1 MVAEGEHQV
10 HAKPQENSNDHA
22 QHDRHRHRVHRAAHP
37 ARQAEQQHQHARGE
51 KCAHHLGEGEMAE
64 RRADQPRARNV
75 PQEDKGLPVGQR
87 ESDGDHA
94 VQAERGEDPRSDVG
108 FGKAAA
114 RADREDDR
122 HRSTRREQ
130 ERHRC
135 CHGVRRACGGKDA
148 PRSGRRR
155 NDRFERHA
163 RRHSRLTFAAPAMS
177 YLVGIDIGGTFTDC
191 AIVDRAGRL
200 LTTKVP
206 STPEDFSRGMMDALG
221 AGAKALGL
229 PIGKFCGDL
238 AFLSHGT
245 TVGTNTIIQKKGA
258 RVGLITTKGHED
270 AIHIM
275 RGSRGYAGRDIRKV
289 VHFPETSKPAPIVPK
304 RLIRGVSERVDCFGE
319 VVVSLNER
327 EAQQAIE
334 ELLKEGVQAIA
345 VCFLWSFRNPAHEH
359 RVKEMVQRLA
369 PKVFVTTSFD
379 IAPKWGEYERV
390 TATALNAYLGP
401 VMSGYLE
408 RLDTSLKQL
417 GYAHGLQITQ
427 CGGGTVPVARA
438 GEAPLLTLDS
448 GPVSGVTASMF
459 LGNAMGEKNV
469 ITTDMGGT
477 SFDVSIIHEGK
488 PAYSFIS
495 NTDQYEYFL
504 PKVDLQAIG
513 AGGGSLVRVQA
524 ESRTMTVGP
533 DSAGAFPG
541 PVCYGRGGTVPT
553 VTDAQ
558 LVLGYLDPDNFAGG
572 RMKLDRE
579 AAIRAIEALGKQI
592 GMSAI
597 ECAAGICRIVEL
609 QMADIIRKVTVEK
622 GHDPRDF
629 VLFAFG
635 GAGPAHAGVFAREL
649 GVRKVIVP
657 QRKAASTWCAFGA
670 AAADVLHIFEH
681 TEVMQMPLPA
691 ERINA
696 IFSSLE
702 KKAKRTM
709 ADEGI
714 GEKRQRFEFS
724 LDVRHKGQI
733 NEVEVLLPATRL
745 ARDFEPGLRKMF
757 VTRYEKLFG
766 RGSALPGAIL
776 EIVVCRLRARA
787 L

>member
-1 MVAEGEHQV
+1 
-10 HAKPQENSNDHA
+10 
-22 QHDRHRHRVHRAAHP
+22 
-37 ARQAEQQHQHARGE
+37 
-51 KCAHHLGEGEMAE
+51 
-64 RRADQPRARNV
+64 
-75 PQEDKGLPVGQR
+75 
-87 ESDGDHA
+87 
-94 VQAERGEDPRSDVG
+94 
-108 FGKAAA
+108 
-114 RADREDDR
+114 
-122 HRSTRREQ
+122 
-130 ERHRC
+130 
-135 CHGVRRACGGKDA
+135 
-148 PRSGRRR
+148 
-155 NDRFERHA
+155 
-163 RRHSRLTFAAPAMS
+163 MS

-206 STPEDFSRGMMDALG
+206 STPQDFSQGMMDALG
-221 AGAKALGL
+221 AGAKALGVGL
-229 PIGKFCGDL
+229 GEFCGDI

-275 RGSRGYAGRDIRKV
+275 RGSRGYGGRDIRKV
-289 VHFPETSKPAPIVPK
+289 VHFPETSKPVPIVPK

-319 VVVSLNER
+319 VVVSLNEK
-327 EAQQAIE
+327 QAEDTIRA
-334 ELLKEGVQAIA
+334 LVAEGVQAIA
-345 VCFLWSFRNPAHEH
+345 ICFLWSFRNPDHELK
-359 RVKEMVQRLA
+359 VKRLVERLA
-369 PKVFVTTSFD
+369 PEVFVTCSVD

-401 VMSGYLE
+401 VMTGYLQ
-408 RLDTSLKQL
+408 RLDTSLQKL
-417 GYAHGLQITQ
+417 GYSHGLQIAQ
-427 CGGGTVPVARA
+427 CGGGTVPVERA

-459 LGNAMGEKNV
+459 LGAAMGERNI

-477 SFDVSIIHEGK
+477 SFDVSIIYGGK

-513 AGGGSLVRVQA
+513 AGGGSLVRVQP
-524 ESRTMTVGP
+524 ETRTMTVGP

-541 PVCYGRGGTVPT
+541 PVCYSRGGTVPT

-572 RMKLDRE
+572 TMKLDRE
-579 AAIRAIEALGKQI
+579 SAVKAVAQLGAQI
-592 GMSAI
+592 GMTAM

-609 QMADIIRKVTVEK
+609 QMADVIRKVTVEK
-622 GHDPRDF
+622 GFDPRDF

-635 GAGPAHAGVFAREL
+635 GAGPAHAGVFAQEL
-649 GVRKVIVP
+649 GVRKIIIP

-670 AAADVLHIFEH
+670 AAADVLHIFER
-681 TEVMQMPLPA
+681 TEIMPTPVPA
-691 ERINA
+691 ARINRN
-696 IFSSLE
+696 FEQLE
-702 KKAKRTM
+702 KQAQEMM
-709 ADEGI
+709 AREGI
-714 GEKRQRFEFS
+714 AAARQRFEFS

-733 NEVEVLLPATRL
+733 NEVEVWLSYGRLPSNY
-745 ARDFEPGLRKMF
+745 ESQLRKLF
-757 VTRYEKLFG
+757 TERYEKLYG
-766 RGSALPGAIL
+766 RGSALAGAQL

-787 L
+787 LTPRPKLVKAKSGTKSIPRDAVRRPRSIQWDRPRKTPVYDGEKLAVGNRLKGPAIVETSDTTVVVHPGRTLTVDALGNFEITFK

>member
-1 MVAEGEHQV
+1 
-10 HAKPQENSNDHA
+10 
-22 QHDRHRHRVHRAAHP
+22 
-37 ARQAEQQHQHARGE
+37 
-51 KCAHHLGEGEMAE
+51 
-64 RRADQPRARNV
+64 
-75 PQEDKGLPVGQR
+75 
-87 ESDGDHA
+87 
-94 VQAERGEDPRSDVG
+94 
-108 FGKAAA
+108 
-114 RADREDDR
+114 
-122 HRSTRREQ
+122 
-130 ERHRC
+130 
-135 CHGVRRACGGKDA
+135 
-148 PRSGRRR
+148 
-155 NDRFERHA
+155 
-163 RRHSRLTFAAPAMS
+163 MS

-191 AIVDRAGRL
+191 AIVDRAGKL

-206 STPEDFSRGMMDALG
+206 STPEDFSRGMMEALG
-221 AGAKALGL
+221 AGAQALGL
-229 PIGKFCGDL
+229 RLGDFCGDI

-275 RGSRGYAGRDIRKV
+275 RGSRGYGGRDIRKV

-319 VVVSLNER
+319 VVVELNEL
-327 EAQQAIE
+327 ETEQAIRD
-334 ELLKEGVQAIA
+334 LVGQGVQAIA
-345 VCFLWSFRNPAHEH
+345 ICFLWSFRNPQHELKV
-359 RVKEMVQRLA
+359 RQLVQRLA
-369 PKVFVTTSFD
+369 PDIFVTCSVD

-401 VMSGYLE
+401 VMTGYLN
-408 RLDTSLKQL
+408 RLDRTLIDL
-417 GYAHGLQITQ
+417 GYAHGLQIAQ
-427 CGGGTVPVARA
+427 CGGGTVPVERA

-459 LGNAMGEKNV
+459 LGAAMGERNI

-477 SFDVSIIHEGK
+477 SFDVSIIYDGK

-513 AGGGSLVRVQA
+513 AGGGSLVRVHP
-524 ESRTMTVGP
+524 ETRTMTVGP

-541 PVCYGRGGTVPT
+541 PVCYSRGGTVPT

-572 RMKLDRE
+572 KMKLDKE
-579 AAIRAIEALGKQI
+579 SATNAVAELGAKI
-592 GMSAI
+592 GMTAM

-609 QMADIIRKVTVEK
+609 QMADVIRKVTVEK
-622 GHDPRDF
+622 GFDPRDF

-635 GAGPAHAGVFAREL
+635 GAGPAHAGVFAQEL
-649 GVRKVIVP
+649 GVRKIIIP

-681 TEVMQMPLPA
+681 TEIMPTPVA
-691 ERINA
+691 AARINRNLEQ
-696 IFSSLE
+696 LE
-702 KKAKRTM
+702 KQAKDMM
-709 ADEGI
+709 ASEGI
-714 GEKRQRFEFS
+714 AAARQRFEFS

-733 NEVEVLLPATRL
+733 NEVELLLPWKRVAAEYEL
-745 ARDFEPGLRKMF
+745 SLRRIF
-757 VTRYEKLFG
+757 VGRYEKLYG
-766 RGSALPGAIL
+766 RGSALAGAQL

-787 L
+787 LTPRPKLVKAKNGSRTIPRDAVRKPRPIQWQKLRKTPVYDGERLAIGNRLKGPAIVETSDTTVVVHPGRTLTVDTLGNFEITFK

>member
-1 MVAEGEHQV
+1 
-10 HAKPQENSNDHA
+10 
-22 QHDRHRHRVHRAAHP
+22 
-37 ARQAEQQHQHARGE
+37 
-51 KCAHHLGEGEMAE
+51 
-64 RRADQPRARNV
+64 
-75 PQEDKGLPVGQR
+75 
-87 ESDGDHA
+87 
-94 VQAERGEDPRSDVG
+94 
-108 FGKAAA
+108 
-114 RADREDDR
+114 
-122 HRSTRREQ
+122 
-130 ERHRC
+130 
-135 CHGVRRACGGKDA
+135 
-148 PRSGRRR
+148 
-155 NDRFERHA
+155 
-163 RRHSRLTFAAPAMS
+163 MS

-191 AIVDRAGRL
+191 AIVDRGGRL

-206 STPEDFSRGMMDALG
+206 STPADFSRGMMDALG
-221 AGAKALGL
+221 AGAQALGRSMDD
-229 PIGKFCGDL
+229 FCRDID
-238 AFLSHGT
+238 FLSHGT

-275 RGSRGYAGRDIRKV
+275 RGSRGYGGREIRKV
-289 VHFPETSKPAPIVPK
+289 VHFPETSKPVPIVPK

-319 VVVSLNER
+319 IVVELNEK
-327 EAQQAIE
+327 EAEAAIRNLVE
-334 ELLKEGVQAIA
+334 QGVEAIA
-345 VCFLWSFRNPAHEH
+345 ICFLWSFRNPKHEL
-359 RVKEMVQRLA
+359 RLREMVKDLS
-369 PKVFVTTSFD
+369 KSVFVSCSVD

-401 VMSGYLE
+401 VMSGYLKK
-408 RLDTSLKQL
+408 LDSSLQKL
-417 GYAHGLQITQ
+417 GYSHGLQITQ

-459 LGNAMGEKNV
+459 LGAAMRETNI

-477 SFDVSIIHEGK
+477 SFDVSIIHGGK

-495 NTDQYEYFL
+495 NTGQYEYFL

-513 AGGGSLVRVQA
+513 AGGGSLVRVKP
-524 ESRTMTVGP
+524 ETRTMSVGP

-558 LVLGYLDPDNFAGG
+558 LVLGYLDPENFAGG
-572 RMKLDRE
+572 RMKLDRD
-579 AAIRAIEALGKQI
+579 AAFASIKDMGSRI
-592 GMSAI
+592 GMNPVA
-597 ECAAGICRIVEL
+597 CAAGICRIVEL
-609 QMADIIRKVTVEK
+609 QMADVIRKVTVEK
-622 GHDPRDF
+622 GFDPRDF

-681 TEVMQMPLPA
+681 SEILSTPVA
-691 ERINA
+691 AKRIND
-696 IFSSLE
+696 SLDGLE
-702 KKAKRTM
+702 KKAAQIMKG
-709 ADEGI
+709 EGI
-714 GEKRQRFEFS
+714 AASRRRFEFS

-733 NEVEVLLPATRL
+733 NEVEVLLPVDRL
-745 ARDFEPGLRKMF
+745 PSDYESRLRSMF
-757 VTRYEKLFG
+757 TKRYEQLYG
-766 RGSALPGAIL
+766 RGSALAGAQL

-787 L
+787 PTPRPRLIQGRKAKKAIPAEAKRKPRSIYWPDLGKHRATPVFDGEKLTSGNQVKGPAIVETADTTVVVHPHRTLRVDSLGNFEITFR

>member
-1 MVAEGEHQV
+1 MG
-10 HAKPQENSNDHA
+10 
-22 QHDRHRHRVHRAAHP
+22 
-37 ARQAEQQHQHARGE
+37 
-51 KCAHHLGEGEMAE
+51 
-64 RRADQPRARNV
+64 
-75 PQEDKGLPVGQR
+75 
-87 ESDGDHA
+87 
-94 VQAERGEDPRSDVG
+94 
-108 FGKAAA
+108 
-114 RADREDDR
+114 
-122 HRSTRREQ
+122 
-130 ERHRC
+130 
-135 CHGVRRACGGKDA
+135 
-148 PRSGRRR
+148 
-155 NDRFERHA
+155 
-163 RRHSRLTFAAPAMS
+163 

-191 AIVDRAGRL
+191 AIVDRAGKL

-206 STPEDFSRGMMDALG
+206 STPPDFARGMMDALG
-221 AGAKALGL
+221 AGAQALGISL
-229 PIGKFCGDL
+229 DDFCRDI

-245 TVGTNTIIQKKGA
+245 TVGTNTIIQKRGA
-258 RVGLITTKGHED
+258 KVGLITTKGHED

-275 RGSRGYAGRDIRKV
+275 RGSRGYGGRDIRKV

-319 VVVSLNER
+319 VVVRLNEQ
-327 EAQQAIE
+327 EAQAAIRD
-334 ELLKEGVQAIA
+334 LLAQGVEAIA
-345 VCFLWSFRNPAHEH
+345 ICFLWSFRNPAHENQ
-359 RVKEMVQRLA
+359 VKAMVERMA
-369 PKVFVTTSFD
+369 PKVFVTTSVD

-401 VMSGYLE
+401 VMGGYLG
-408 RLDTSLKQL
+408 RLDTSLRKL

-459 LGNAMGEKNV
+459 LGAAMGEKNV

-477 SFDVSIIHEGK
+477 SFDVSIIYEGK

-513 AGGGSLVRVQA
+513 AGGGSLVRVQP
-524 ESRTMTVGP
+524 EKRTMTVGP

-541 PVCYGRGGTVPT
+541 PVSYSRGGTVPT

-558 LVLGYLDPDNFAGG
+558 LVLGYLDADNFAGG
-572 RMKLDRE
+572 RMKLDRQ
-579 AAIRAIEALGKQI
+579 AALGAFEALGSEI
-592 GMSAI
+592 GMGAV
-597 ECAAGICRIVEL
+597 ECAAGACRIVEL
-609 QMADIIRKVTVEK
+609 HMADIIRKVTVEK
-622 GHDPRDF
+622 GFDPRDF

-681 TEVMQMPLPA
+681 TEIMSTPVPAKRINDALAGLEKNARRLMAAEGIAA
-691 ERINA
+691 ER
-696 IFSSLE
+696 
-702 KKAKRTM
+702 
-709 ADEGI
+709 
-714 GEKRQRFEFS
+714 QRYEFS

-733 NEVEVLLPATRL
+733 NEVEITLPWTRVPEGRN
-745 ARDFEPGLRKMF
+745 ADYEAQLRALF
-757 VTRYEKLFG
+757 VRRYEQLYG
-766 RGSALPGAIL
+766 RGSALPGAQL
-776 EIVVCRLRARA
+776 EIVVCRLRAKALTPQPKLVRA
-787 L
+787 KQSSGRIPRQAVRRKRDIYWPDVGRRRATPVYDGEALLSGNKIAGPAIVETADTTVVVQPGTRLRVDELGNFEMTF

>member
-1 MVAEGEHQV
+1 
-10 HAKPQENSNDHA
+10 
-22 QHDRHRHRVHRAAHP
+22 
-37 ARQAEQQHQHARGE
+37 
-51 KCAHHLGEGEMAE
+51 
-64 RRADQPRARNV
+64 
-75 PQEDKGLPVGQR
+75 
-87 ESDGDHA
+87 
-94 VQAERGEDPRSDVG
+94 
-108 FGKAAA
+108 
-114 RADREDDR
+114 
-122 HRSTRREQ
+122 
-130 ERHRC
+130 
-135 CHGVRRACGGKDA
+135 
-148 PRSGRRR
+148 
-155 NDRFERHA
+155 
-163 RRHSRLTFAAPAMS
+163 MS

-191 AIVDRAGRL
+191 AIVDRAGTL

-206 STPEDFSRGMMDALG
+206 STPSDFSRGMLDALG
-221 AGAKALGL
+221 AGAQALGVSMDR
-229 PIGKFCGDL
+229 FCRDI

-245 TVGTNTIIQKKGA
+245 TVGTNTIIQKRGA
-258 RVGLITTKGHED
+258 RVGLVTTRGHED

-275 RGSRGYAGRDIRKV
+275 RGSRGYGGRDIRKV
-289 VHFPETSKPAPIVPK
+289 VHFPETSKPVPIVPK

-319 VVVSLNER
+319 VVVELNHSEL
-327 EAQQAIE
+327 EGAIQYLVEQQ
-334 ELLKEGVQAIA
+334 VDAIA
-345 VCFLWSFRNPAHEH
+345 ICFLWSFRNPAHEIAA
-359 RVKEMVQRLA
+359 KKLVQKMKPGL
-369 PKVFVTTSFD
+369 FVTCSVE

-401 VMSGYLE
+401 VMTGYLN
-408 RLDTSLKQL
+408 RLDHTLTEL
-417 GYAHGLQITQ
+417 GYQHGLQIAQ

-448 GPVSGVTASMF
+448 GPVSGVTASLF
-459 LGNAMGEKNV
+459 LGAAMGERHI

-488 PAYSFIS
+488 PAYSFVA

-513 AGGGSLVRVQA
+513 AGGGSLVRVRP
-524 ESRTMTVGP
+524 ETRTMSVGP

-572 RMKLDRE
+572 RMKLNKE
-579 AAIRAIEALGKQI
+579 SATRAITELGAQI
-592 GMSAI
+592 GMKTL

-609 QMADIIRKVTVEK
+609 QMADVIRKVTVEK
-622 GHDPRDF
+622 GYDPRDF

-681 TEVMQMPLPA
+681 SEIMTTPVPA
-691 ERINA
+691 DRINGC
-696 IFSSLE
+696 LE
-702 KKAKRTM
+702 ALKKRALHLMKG
-709 ADEGI
+709 EGI
-714 GEKRQRFEFS
+714 KASRQRFEFS

-733 NEVEVLLPATRL
+733 NEVEVLLPSDRL
-745 ARDFEPGLRKMF
+745 AVGYEATLRK
-757 VTRYEKLFG
+757 
-766 RGSALPGAIL
+766 
-776 EIVVCRLRARA
+776 
-787 L
+787 

>member
-1 MVAEGEHQV
+1 
-10 HAKPQENSNDHA
+10 
-22 QHDRHRHRVHRAAHP
+22 
-37 ARQAEQQHQHARGE
+37 
-51 KCAHHLGEGEMAE
+51 
-64 RRADQPRARNV
+64 
-75 PQEDKGLPVGQR
+75 
-87 ESDGDHA
+87 
-94 VQAERGEDPRSDVG
+94 
-108 FGKAAA
+108 
-114 RADREDDR
+114 
-122 HRSTRREQ
+122 
-130 ERHRC
+130 
-135 CHGVRRACGGKDA
+135 
-148 PRSGRRR
+148 
-155 NDRFERHA
+155 
-163 RRHSRLTFAAPAMS
+163 MS

-191 AIVDRAGRL
+191 AIVDRSGKL

-206 STPEDFSRGMMDALG
+206 STPADFSRGMMDALG
-221 AGAKALGL
+221 AGAQALGL
-229 PIGKFCGDL
+229 PLDAFCRDI

-275 RGSRGYAGRDIRKV
+275 RGSRGYGGRDIRKV
-289 VHFPETSKPAPIVPK
+289 VHFPETSKPVPIVPK

-319 VVVSLNER
+319 IVVSLNEE
-327 EAQQAIE
+327 EAQAAIR
-334 ELLKEGVQAIA
+334 ELVDQGVQAIA
-345 VCFLWSFRNPAHEH
+345 ICFLWSFRNPKHEL
-359 RVKEMVQRLA
+359 RVRDLVKSISSD
-369 PKVFVTTSFD
+369 VFVTCSVD

-401 VMSGYLE
+401 VMTGYLQ
-408 RLDTSLKQL
+408 RLDTSLQDL
-417 GYAHGLQITQ
+417 GYSHGLQIAQ

-459 LGNAMGEKNV
+459 LGAAMGERNI

-477 SFDVSIIHEGK
+477 SFDVSIIYEDK

-495 NTDQYEYFL
+495 NIGQYEHFL

-513 AGGGSLVRVQA
+513 AGGGSLVRVQP
-524 ESRTMTVGP
+524 ETRTMTVGP

-541 PVCYGRGGTVPT
+541 PVCYSRGGTIPT

-572 RMKLDRE
+572 RMKLDK
-579 AAIRAIEALGKQI
+579 ASAISAIENLGKQI
-592 GMSAI
+592 GMNAM

-609 QMADIIRKVTVEK
+609 QMADVIRKVTVEK
-622 GHDPRDF
+622 GFDPREF

-635 GAGPAHAGVFAREL
+635 GAGPAHAGVFAAEL
-649 GVRKVIVP
+649 GVKRIIIP

-681 TEVMQMPLPA
+681 TEIMPTPVPA
-691 ERINA
+691 KRINDILDA
-696 IFSSLE
+696 LE
-702 KKAKRTM
+702 KKASELMKG
-709 ADEGI
+709 EGI
-714 GEKRQRFEFS
+714 AATRHRFEFS

-733 NEVEVLLPATRL
+733 NEVEILLPFGRL
-745 ARDFEPGLRKMF
+745 PSDYERRLRGLF
-757 VTRYEKLFG
+757 TERYEKLYG
-766 RGSALPGAIL
+766 RGSALAGAQL

-787 L
+787 LTPRPKLNKASASTRTIPKAAIRKPRSIQWASLKKTLVYDGDRLAIGNRIKGPAIVETSDTTVVVHPGRTLSVDALGNFEITFK

>member
-1 MVAEGEHQV
+1 M
-10 HAKPQENSNDHA
+10 
-22 QHDRHRHRVHRAAHP
+22 
-37 ARQAEQQHQHARGE
+37 
-51 KCAHHLGEGEMAE
+51 
-64 RRADQPRARNV
+64 
-75 PQEDKGLPVGQR
+75 
-87 ESDGDHA
+87 
-94 VQAERGEDPRSDVG
+94 
-108 FGKAAA
+108 
-114 RADREDDR
+114 
-122 HRSTRREQ
+122 T
-130 ERHRC
+130 
-135 CHGVRRACGGKDA
+135 
-148 PRSGRRR
+148 
-155 NDRFERHA
+155 
-163 RRHSRLTFAAPAMS
+163 

-191 AIVDRAGRL
+191 AIVDGAGKL

-206 STPEDFSRGMMDALG
+206 STPQDFSRGMMDALG
-221 AGAKALGL
+221 AGAQALGL
-229 PIGKFCGDL
+229 SLDDFCRDIS
-238 AFLSHGT
+238 FLSHGT
-245 TVGTNTIIQKKGA
+245 TVGTNTIIQKRGA
-258 RVGLITTKGHED
+258 KVGLITTKGHED

-319 VVVSLNER
+319 VVVELNER
-327 EAQQAIE
+327 EAAAAVA

-345 VCFLWSFRNPAHEH
+345 ICFLWSFRNPAHEN
-359 RVKEMVQRLA
+359 RVKAMVQRLA
-369 PKVFVTTSFD
+369 PQVFVTTSVD

-401 VMSGYLE
+401 VMGNYLA
-408 RLDTSLKQL
+408 RLDSTLKEL
-417 GYAHGLQITQ
+417 GYGHGLQITQ

-459 LGNAMGEKNV
+459 LGAAMGEKNV

-477 SFDVSIIHEGK
+477 SFDVSIIYEGK

-513 AGGGSLVRVQA
+513 AGGGSLARA
-524 ESRTMTVGP
+524 HPETRTLTVGP

-572 RMKLDRE
+572 RMRLDRE
-579 AAIRAIEALGKQI
+579 SAVRAIGELGGQI
-592 GMSAI
+592 GMNPV

-609 QMADIIRKVTVEK
+609 HMADIIRKVTVEK
-622 GHDPRDF
+622 GFDPRDF

-649 GVRKVIVP
+649 GVRKVVIP

-670 AAADVLHIFEH
+670 AAADVLHILEH
-681 TEVMQMPLPA
+681 TEIMPTPVPA
-691 ERINA
+691 KRINA
-696 IFSSLE
+696 QFEALE
-702 KKAKRTM
+702 KKAAQLMRH
-709 ADEGI
+709 EGI
-714 GEKRQRFEFS
+714 AAARQRFEFS
-724 LDVRHKGQI
+724 LDLRHKGQI
-733 NEVEVLLPATRL
+733 NEVEMLLPWTRL
-745 ARDFEPGLRKMF
+745 PADFEPELRKLF
-757 VTRYEKLFG
+757 VRRYEQLYG
-766 RGSALPGAIL
+766 RGSALPGAQL
-776 EIVVCRLRARA
+776 EIVVCRLRAKA
-787 L
+787 LTPQPKLVAAKKLSGAVPKAALRRKRDIYWPDLGRKKNTPVYNGELLASGNRIAGPAIVETADTTVVVQPGTRLRVDALGNFEITF